1 MRKICYFLSLLIILS
16 PIVQV
21 LAGQK
26 TGKLEH
32 IKKSVSRLGVGSK
45 ARATITLTNGSKVT
59 GYVYSA
65 GDDDFIIRD
74 RQTDAPTTIRYTDVK
89 SVDDNRGHH
98 TAKLVVIFVG
108 IGTAITLAAV
118 FGSILA
124 NER

>member
-45 ARATITLTNGSKVT
+45 ARATITLTNGSKVK

>member
-1 MRKICYFLSLLIILS
+1 MRKLSCLLSLLLILL
-16 PIVQV
+16 PIAQV

-26 TGKLEH
+26 MGNLDH

-45 ARATITLTNGSKVT
+45 ARATITLTNGSKVK

-65 GDDDFIIRD
+65 GDDDFVIRD
-74 RQTDAPTTIRYTDVK
+74 RQTDAPMTIRYTDVK
-89 SVDDNRGHH
+89 SVDDNRGHRN
-98 TAKLVVIFVG
+98 AKLVLILVG
-108 IGTAITLAAV
+108 IGAAVTVAAV